1 MAKVADPRTALP
13 GLRSPLAIGAGILSP
28 TALRVGSTV
37 VLVVLWEFFGRRVNP
52 ILFSYPTAI
61 LRAGVDLTVSGELPR
76 AILTSLQNFVAGFA
90 LAAVVGVTLGLLVGR
105 FRPLEYALRH
115 ILDAFYVTPQ
125 VALIPLVILW
135 FGLGPPAK
143 IFIIFLVGMFP
154 IFYNTADG
162 VRSLGRGLVEVAEAY
177 GASERQQFREVTV
190 PATLPHIMT
199 GVRLGI
205 GRSLTGMVVAEM
217 FTATSG
223 LGAITV
229 FYANTLD
236 TARLFVPVIV
246 LTLLGVALLQ
256 LGLYLERRFAPWKE
270 TERAW

>member
-1 MAKVADPRTALP
+1 MAREADSRTALP
-13 GLRSPLAIGAGILSP
+13 GQGSPVAIGAGIFSP

-37 VLVVLWEFFGRRVNP
+37 ILIVVWEFFGRRVNP
-52 ILFSYPTAI
+52 ILFSHPTAI
-61 LRAGVDLTVSGELPR
+61 LRAGVDLTASGELPR
-76 AILTSLQNFVAGFA
+76 AILTSLQNFVAGFS

-162 VRSLGRGLVEVAEAY
+162 VRSLSRGLVEVAEAY

-246 LTLLGVALLQ
+246 LTLLGVSLLQ
-256 LGLYLERRFAPWKE
+256 FGLYLERRFAPWKE

>member
-1 MAKVADPRTALP
+1 MEVARQRSALALRGFP
-13 GLRSPLAIGAGILSP
+13 VGIESGGLSAI
-28 TALRVGSTV
+28 ALRVGST
-37 VLVVLWEFFGRRVNP
+37 LILFIMWEFFGRRINP
-52 ILFSYPTAI
+52 ILFSSPTAV
-61 LRAGVDLTVSGELPR
+61 LKAGVDLTISGELPR
-76 AILTSLQNFVAGFA
+76 AILISLRTFVAGFA
-90 LAAVVGVTLGLLVGR
+90 LALLVGIGLGLLVGR
-105 FRPLEYALRH
+105 FRPVEYALRH
-115 ILDAFYVTPQ
+115 ILDALYVTPQ

-162 VRSLGRGLVEVAEAY
+162 VRNLSRGLVEVAKAY

-190 PATLPHIMT
+190 PATLPYIMT
-199 GVRLGI
+199 GIRLGI

-217 FTATSG
+217 FTATTG

-229 FYANTLD
+229 YYANTLD

-246 LTLLGVALLQ
+246 LTLLGVTLLQ
-256 LGLYLERRFAPWKE
+256 FGQYLERRFAPWKE